1 MGILVDFK
9 TLLYSVEGAIATI
22 TLNRPERLNALV
34 PPMPQEIEDAV
45 KLAGADP
52 AVSVIVLRGA
62 GRSFCAGFDF
72 ADGFHAWD
80 DQIKTDGKWDIGKD
94 FQWLTGPTGP
104 VQNFMSLWRSPKPVI
119 AQVHGYA
126 LGGGSELAMC
136 ADLIIASDDACIG
149 TPGPRLWGAY
159 LTGLW
164 IYRLG
169 LTRAKEYGLT
179 GKPLSGSLAADL
191 GVINR
196 SVPFESLEETVRAEA
211 ERLATIPQSQ
221 LAANKLV
228 VNRAV
233 EAMGL
238 SQVQTIGSMFD
249 GMMRNTPEALRFL
262 EIAETEGVPAAA
274 AARDQHFGDYSQ
286 APKDQ
291 RPDPR
296 NVIVVDSL

>member
-1 MGILVDFK
+1 MEFETIIYG
-9 TLLYSVEGAIATI
+9 VEGAIATI
-22 TLNRPERLNALV
+22 TLNRPSRLNALV
-34 PPMPQEIEDAV
+34 PPMPAEIEAAV
-45 KLAGADP
+45 GVACNDP
-52 AVSVIVLRGA
+52 DVSVIVLRGA

-80 DQIKTDGKWDIGKD
+80 DDIKTDGKWDIGKD
-94 FQWLTGPTGP
+94 FVWLTAPGGP

-119 AQVHGYA
+119 AMVHGYA
-126 LGGGSELAMC
+126 LGGGSELALA

-169 LTRAKEYGLT
+169 LTKAKEYGLT
-179 GKPLSGSLAADL
+179 GKSMSGKLAAEL
-191 GVINR
+191 GVINK
-196 SVPFESLEETVRAEA
+196 SVPFAELEATVRDQALA
-211 ERLATIPQSQ
+211 LATIPQSQ

-238 SQVQTIGSMFD
+238 SQVQTIGCMFD
-249 GMMRNTPEALRFL
+249 GMMRNTPEALKFL
-262 EIAETEGVPAAA
+262 ELAEKEGVPAAA
-274 AARDQHFGDYSQ
+274 AARDRAFGDYSQ
-286 APKDQ
+286 ADAEN
-291 RPDPR
+291 RPDPN
-296 NVIVVDSL
+296 NVIHI